1 MSTAAL
7 DCYNNGVESFNLAR
21 NAYENGNWQLAHS
34 RAKDAIIDLNI
45 WRVYMTDL
53 GETTPSTDEYMW
65 MAQHIIDTA
74 QPKLELPVDA
84 LMQEMQHHF
93 QGMQM

>member
-1 MSTAAL
+1 
-7 DCYNNGVESFNLAR
+7 
-21 NAYENGNWQLAHS
+21 
-34 RAKDAIIDLNI
+34 
-45 WRVYMTDL
+45 
-53 GETTPSTDEYMW
+53 MW

-84 LMQEMQHHF
+84 LMQEMQQHF